1 MKEGDLGNFLDL
13 LLVKRSNACMDV
25 TTTNESNDDALS
37 FLFLPVVVL
46 SQSHSRSNGVRARMP
61 AFVRAPHSKR
71 QSLFSYAQQC

>member
-37 FLFLPVVVL
+37 FLFY
-46 SQSHSRSNGVRARMP
+46 R
-61 AFVRAPHSKR
+61 
-71 QSLFSYAQQC
+71 